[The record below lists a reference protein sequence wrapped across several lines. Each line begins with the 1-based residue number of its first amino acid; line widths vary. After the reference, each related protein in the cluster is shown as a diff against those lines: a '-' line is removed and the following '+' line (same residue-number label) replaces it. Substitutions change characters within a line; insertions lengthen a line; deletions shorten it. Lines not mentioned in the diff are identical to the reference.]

1 MTAEDAPIAPVE
13 EELKIDEIK
22 LEEEK
27 ELICGF
33 NLNLLQVKISF
44 WHSQIHYL
52 ITPNLCSGTLL
63 LI

>member
-1 MTAEDAPIAPVE
+1 MTAEDAPITPVE

-33 NLNLLQVKISF
+33 NLNLLQVI
-44 WHSQIHYL
+44 Y
-52 ITPNLCSGTLL
+52 
-63 LI
+63 